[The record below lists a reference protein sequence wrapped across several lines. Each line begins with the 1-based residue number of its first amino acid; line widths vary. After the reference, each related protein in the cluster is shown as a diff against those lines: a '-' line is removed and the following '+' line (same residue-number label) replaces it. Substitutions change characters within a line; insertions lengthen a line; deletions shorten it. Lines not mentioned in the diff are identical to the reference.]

1 MRTIPIAA
9 AALLAIAGG
18 VASAQTTTPRTPG
31 SPAPSATT
39 APVQRAAT
47 PNPLKQD
54 DVAQIEGNSVYGGDN
69 EKIGHVSNVLMNPD
83 SKQIDRLV
91 VTSGGFLGI
100 GGHRVAIPLEK
111 FSWDGEKGAFR
122 LPMTTA
128 NVKEMPEWAE
138 GAQTATGS
146 STPPRS
152 DTAPASGGNSD
163 K

>member
-9 AALLAIAGG
+9 AALLVIASG
-18 VASAQTTTPRTPG
+18 VASAQTTSPRPPG
-31 SPAPSATT
+31 ATAPTATAPAPR
-39 APVQRAAT
+39 PT
-47 PNPLKQD
+47 PNPLKQEE
-54 DVAQIEGNSVYGGDN
+54 VSQIEGNSVYGGDN

-91 VTSGGFLGI
+91 VTSGGFLGM
-100 GGHRVAIPLEK
+100 GGHRAAIPVDK
-111 FSWDGEKGAFR
+111 FAWDGEKGAFR

-128 NVKEMPEWAE
+128 NVKEMPQWAE
-138 GAQTATGS
+138 GAQTTSTGS

-152 DTAPASGGNSD
+152 ETPSAGAGSE

>member
-9 AALLAIAGG
+9 AALLVIASG
-18 VASAQTTTPRTPG
+18 VASAQTTSPRPPG
-31 SPAPSATT
+31 ATAPTATAPAPK
-39 APVQRAAT
+39 PT
-47 PNPLKQD
+47 PNPLKQEE
-54 DVAQIEGNSVYGGDN
+54 VSQIEGNSVYGGDN

-91 VTSGGFLGI
+91 VTSGGFLGM
-100 GGHRVAIPLEK
+100 GGHRVAIPVDK
-111 FSWDGEKGAFR
+111 FAWDAEKGAFR

-146 STPPRS
+146 STPPRRE
-152 DTAPASGGNSD
+152 APAGAGSE